1 MRTRLA
7 LLAAVAAVG
16 VASTS
21 AQALEPL
28 FGTGDFIIA
37 IDSDAPGS
45 NSSHPTTEGPTQGVD
60 QISTTKYLNFGGAGT
75 GLIVSPGA
83 SLVNS
88 LSFTT
93 ANDAPVRDPAS
104 FQLFGTNSP
113 IMSTNNG
120 LGDAEP
126 WTLITS
132 GTLSLSDDRGSGMEP
147 VNFSNSTTY
156 NSYKVVIPTLKGAST
171 IMQFADVQLYN
182 TGGTGILSG
191 QPALATGREV
201 PNSRFPDQEGPAN
214 LLDNSLGTKY
224 LNFGREN
231 SGVIVTPASGPT
243 VATGLRIA
251 TANDA
256 AGRDPSAYEIY
267 GTNDAI
273 TEQSNGRG
281 MLDDWTLITSGTLA
295 LPDDRGVVAPD
306 VEFANDTPYTSY
318 KIVFT
323 DNKGPDD
330 GPGVNSI
337 QIADFTLLG
346 VPEPGAVGM
355 LVLGA
360 AGLLRRRRQQQGL

>member
-28 FGTGDFIIA
+28 FNTGDFIIA

-45 NSSHPTTEGPTQGVD
+45 NSGYPGAESPTHGVD
-60 QISTTKYLNFGGAGT
+60 QTLTTKYLNFGGAGT
-75 GLIVSPGA
+75 GLIVSPG
-83 SLVNS
+83 SSIVNS

-93 ANDAPVRDPAS
+93 ANDAPVRDPGS
-104 FQLFGTNSP
+104 YQLFGTNSP
-113 IMSTNNG
+113 IMSADNS
-120 LGDAEP
+120 LGNAEP

-132 GTLSLSDDRGSGMEP
+132 GTLALTDERDSGMTP
-147 VNFSNSTTY
+147 INFSNATSY
-156 NSYKVVIPTLKGAST
+156 SSYKLVIPTLKGAT
-171 IMQFADVQLYN
+171 NLMQFADVQLYN
-182 TGGTGILSG
+182 GGTGILSG
-191 QPALATGREV
+191 QTALAIGREV
-201 PNSRFPDQEGPAN
+201 PNSNFPAAEGPAN
-214 LLDNSLGTKY
+214 LLDRSLTTKY

-231 SGVIVTPASGPT
+231 SGVIVSPAAGAT
-243 VATGLRIA
+243 VAKGFRIA

-256 AGRDPSAYEIY
+256 PGRDPSAYEIY
-267 GTNDAI
+267 GTNAAI

-281 MLDDWTLITSGTLA
+281 MLDNWTLITSGTLA
-295 LPDDRGVVAPD
+295 LPDDRGFIAPD

-330 GPGVNSI
+330 AAGVNSI

-360 AGLLRRRRQQQGL
+360 AGLLRRRRQQGL